1 MSLNKTYAALVR
13 SYIGSESLSSLN
25 SSSMVKLLEKAINDN
40 FNKVDELNQQILD
53 MKVKHT
59 QDMFELKLKLS
70 NLIELIYKLATK
82 ETNG

>member
-13 SYIGSESLSSLN
+13 SYIGSESLSSVN
-25 SSSMVKLLEKAINDN
+25 SSSMVKLLEKAISDN

-70 NLIELIYKLATK
+70 NLIELNYKLVTK
-82 ETNG
+82 ETDG

>member
-13 SYIGSESLSSLN
+13 SYIGSDSLSSVN
-25 SSSMVKLLEKAINDN
+25 SSSMVKLLEKAISDN

-70 NLIELIYKLATK
+70 NLIELNYKLVTK

>member
-13 SYIGSESLSSLN
+13 SYIGSESLSSLD
-25 SSSMVKLLEKAINDN
+25 SSVMVKFLEKAISDN

-53 MKVKHT
+53 MKAKHT

-70 NLIELIYKLATK
+70 NIIELNYKLVTK
-82 ETNG
+82 ETDG

>member
-13 SYIGSESLSSLN
+13 SYIGSESLSSVS
-25 SSSMVKLLEKAINDN
+25 SSSMVKLLEKAISDN

-70 NLIELIYKLATK
+70 NLIELNYKLVTK
-82 ETNG
+82 ETDG